1 MDIQLFDPRQ
11 KGGPD
16 GSFWRSSSSVHS
28 GLPHVHGTDLTEY
41 GTDLTECGTDVT
53 ECGTDF
59 TECGTDVSE
68 CGTDFTECG
77 TDVTECAAIL
87 MLFHLRDATSTT
99 QAS

>member
-59 TECGTDVSE
+59 TECGTDV
-68 CGTDFTECG
+68 
-77 TDVTECAAIL
+77 TECAAIL